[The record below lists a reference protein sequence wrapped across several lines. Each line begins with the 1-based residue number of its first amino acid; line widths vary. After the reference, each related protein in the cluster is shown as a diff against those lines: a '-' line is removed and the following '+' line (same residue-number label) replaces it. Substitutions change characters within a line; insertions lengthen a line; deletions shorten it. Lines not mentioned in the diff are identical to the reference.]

1 MKKYDVL
8 IIGKGSSGYIMDKAA
23 VQGLKVALIDK
34 PPIGG
39 TCMNFGCIPSKSL
52 IYPADLIRS
61 LQSTSAPGIENVRI
75 ETDFSSIMNKI
86 KKNREKNRK
95 SQKKHLDNLS
105 NVDYYAGEAHF
116 IDEKT
121 IKVNDIELT
130 ADKIF
135 LANGAHPFIPP
146 IKGLENV
153 DYLTNES
160 ILELKNKP
168 KKIIIIGGG
177 YIALEFAHFLS
188 AFGVEVTILERSE
201 KLLKKLEPELSERL
215 EPEVRKYANLH
226 LNTEA
231 VEVKE
236 NNGKVEVI
244 TENEEKQETLQADKI
259 LVAVGRK
266 SNADSLDLEHTSIHT
281 DERGYIKVNKFL
293 ETNQKNVWAIGDING
308 KYMFKHVAN
317 LESRIAWY
325 NATHQDSKSMDYSAV
340 PYALYCFPEIAS
352 VGLTEK
358 EAQKKY
364 DIQVGESEYK
374 QVVKGSIIDA
384 HNGFVKAIVEKKSR
398 RLLGF
403 HIIGPYAS
411 ILIQEAVNVVANNET
426 IDFITNSI
434 HTFPSLSEIILKPLV
449 NLK

>member
-23 VQGLKVALIDK
+23 VQGLKVALIDR

-153 DYLTNES
+153 DYLTNAS

-244 TENEEKQETLQADKI
+244 TDNEEKQETLQADKI

>member
-8 IIGKGSSGYIMDKAA
+8 IIGKGSSGHIMDKAA

-153 DYLTNES
+153 DYLTNAS

-188 AFGVEVTILERSE
+188 AFGVEVTIMERSE

-426 IDFITNSI
+426 IVFITNSI